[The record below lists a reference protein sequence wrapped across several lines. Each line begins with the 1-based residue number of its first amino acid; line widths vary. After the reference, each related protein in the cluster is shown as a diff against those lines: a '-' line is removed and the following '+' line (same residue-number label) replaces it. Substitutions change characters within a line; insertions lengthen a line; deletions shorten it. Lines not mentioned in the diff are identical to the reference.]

1 MKRIKKTATCKS
13 GNKSEKKG
21 AGVNCASNNL
31 ERIPEELEIHIDEH
45 CEKFK
50 ADADAQRILLSTI
63 SDWIDI
69 NTYLTITDLMR
80 GLEPKLAV
88 RIAQHIGDFCRGFG
102 RTLTGIDFLDAYLL
116 GIYKHIY
123 DQAKTTGNKLEMPCP
138 F

>member
-1 MKRIKKTATCKS
+1 MATKKIIAATS
-13 GNKSEKKG
+13 SNKSEKKG
-21 AGVNCASNNL
+21 TGVNCASNNL
-31 ERIPEELEIHIDEH
+31 ERIPEELEIHFDEH

-116 GIYKHIY
+116 GIYKRIY
-123 DQAKTTGNKLEMPCP
+123 DQAQSTGHKLEMPCL

>member
-1 MKRIKKTATCKS
+1 
-13 GNKSEKKG
+13 
-21 AGVNCASNNL
+21 L
-31 ERIPEELEIHIDEH
+31 ERIPEELEIHFDEH

-50 ADADAQRILLSTI
+50 ADADAQRILISTI
-63 SDWIDI
+63 GDWCDLR
-69 NTYLTITDLMR
+69 TYLVITDLMR

-123 DQAKTTGNKLEMPCP
+123 DQAQSTGHKLEMPCL

>member
-1 MKRIKKTATCKS
+1 MRKVKKTATFKS

-21 AGVNCASNNL
+21 AGVNCASSDL
-31 ERIPEELEIHIDEH
+31 ERIPEELEIHLDEH

-50 ADADAQRILLSTI
+50 VDADAQRILISTI
-63 SDWIDI
+63 SDWVDVG
-69 NTYLTITDLMR
+69 TYLGIIDLMR

-102 RTLTGIDFLDAYLL
+102 RTLTGIEFLDAYLL
-116 GIYKHIY
+116 DLYKSIY
-123 DQAKTTGNKLEMPCP
+123 DQAKATGNKLEMPCP